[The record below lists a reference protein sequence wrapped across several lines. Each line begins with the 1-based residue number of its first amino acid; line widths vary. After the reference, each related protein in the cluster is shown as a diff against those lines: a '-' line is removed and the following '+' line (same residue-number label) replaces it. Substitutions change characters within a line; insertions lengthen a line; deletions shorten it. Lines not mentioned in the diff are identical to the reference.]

1 MLIDNNYNIILADR
15 KENINKMIEYFKTFM
30 KIKNNKFIGI
40 DFEFNRI
47 DNQRKVAL
55 FQINLESPTVKT
67 IFMFYPPDL
76 NKKQLKVLKL
86 LYQENV
92 IIHGGESLDM
102 PYLFSDIFKK
112 RKNIIKFL
120 KM

>member
-1 MLIDNNYNIILADR
+1 
-15 KENINKMIEYFKTFM
+15 MIEYFKTFM

-55 FQINLESPTVKT
+55 FQIIYHISLKT

-76 NKKQLKVLKL
+76 NKKQ
-86 LYQENV
+86 
-92 IIHGGESLDM
+92 
-102 PYLFSDIFKK
+102 
-112 RKNIIKFL
+112 
-120 KM
+120 